1 MLFALRFYKFSGEET
16 ADSRCHGV
24 PRRSRGAA
32 IWMETESGGG
42 VERKNGRWEVEESTG
57 RGGKLWTPATI
68 LKRLATN
75 I

>member
-1 MLFALRFYKFSGEET
+1 MPFALRFYKFSGEET

-42 VERKNGRWEVEESTG
+42 VERRTG
-57 RGGKLWTPATI
+57 DGKSKKAREGEKSFGHLQ
-68 LKRLATN
+68 LF
-75 I
+75 